1 MMTRPILLPVP
12 NAPSDAELVV
22 RAVEGDR
29 FGRELI
35 YRRHAGYLL
44 AMITRLLA
52 SRGDAEEIV
61 RQTFVLGLRRLA
73 TMPEPAELR
82 AWLSR
87 LAIGLA
93 RRRLRRARLLRFF
106 LRFLGLARRD
116 DGDARLAALAT
127 PTATAAPAA
136 IDQGLAARHA
146 LSVRAELEH
155 VDRVLERA
163 RLEPRI
169 AWMLRRVEGLSL
181 ADVAAACG
189 CAPATAQRRIAEID
203 ARLVDRFG
211 TPAESS

>member
-52 SRGDAEEIV
+52 SRADAEEIV
-61 RQTFVLGLRRLA
+61 RETFILGLRRMA
-73 TMPEPAELR
+73 TMPESAELR
-82 AWLSR
+82 GWLSR

-106 LRFLGLARRD
+106 LRFFLPFLGLARRD
-116 DGDARLAALAT
+116 DEDARLAALAT
-127 PTATAAPAA
+127 PTATAASAT
-136 IDQGLAARHA
+136 IDHGLA
-146 LSVRAELEH
+146 VRAELEH

-163 RLEPRI
+163 RPEPRI
-169 AWMLRRVEGLSL
+169 AWMLRRVEGLAL

-203 ARLVDRFG
+203 ARLVDRLG
-211 TPAESS
+211 TPAESA